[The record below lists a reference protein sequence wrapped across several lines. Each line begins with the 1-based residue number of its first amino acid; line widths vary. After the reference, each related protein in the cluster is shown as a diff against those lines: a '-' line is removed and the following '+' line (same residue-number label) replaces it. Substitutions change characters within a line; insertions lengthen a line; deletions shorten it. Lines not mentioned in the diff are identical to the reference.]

1 MFELNNPLAAYHG
14 KRIVITGGAGFIG
27 SALSNSLSAT
37 STVVAVDNLATGSWE
52 RCEPGV
58 QRIQLDIA
66 RCEDSKILEILEDS
80 DYLFHLAAV
89 KKHNRVNTFD
99 SIIQNNVIATER
111 LFRLA
116 TSTKT
121 PRVIFSS
128 SLYAYGSMGPSI
140 MSENDEINPLTY
152 YGLSKLVGE
161 NLLKIASQ
169 QGLISYIIP
178 RLFFI
183 YGPNQYAEGG
193 YKSVIYKSFENI
205 LNGRPAEIYGS
216 GLQALDY
223 VYLNDCIKSLLLLGS
238 SSYQGIVNIASSV
251 PTTVQQLIDEINTIT
266 ENDSTIHSA
275 PDWTEGSYRVGDN
288 SRLKYLIGEI
298 PATSISE
305 GLRETWNS
313 MKGEYRC

>member
-1 MFELNNPLAAYHG
+1 MFELNNPLAAYQG

-27 SALSNSLSAT
+27 SALSNSLSTT
-37 STVVAVDNLATGSWE
+37 STVVAVDNLTTGSWE
-52 RCEPGV
+52 RCKPGV

-66 RCEDSKILEILEDS
+66 RCEDSKILEILEGS

-116 TSTKT
+116 TSAKT

-140 MSENDEINPLTY
+140 MSENDEINPLSY

-161 NLLKIASQ
+161 NLLKIASE

-216 GLQALDY
+216 GLQVLDY
-223 VYLNDCIKSLLLLGS
+223 VYLNDCVKSLLLLGT

-251 PTTVQQLIDEINTIT
+251 PTTVKQLIDEINTIT
-266 ENDSTIHSA
+266 ENVYTIHSA

-288 SRLKYLIGEI
+288 SRLKHLIGEI
-298 PATSISE
+298 PSTSISE

>member
-1 MFELNNPLAAYHG
+1 MFELNNPLAAYQG

-27 SALSNSLSAT
+27 SALSNSLAAT
-37 STVVAVDNLATGSWE
+37 STVVAVDNLATGSWD

-66 RCEDSKILEILEDS
+66 RCEDSKILEILEGS

-89 KKHNRVNTFD
+89 KKHNRVSTFD

-116 TSTKT
+116 TSAKT

-140 MSENDEINPLTY
+140 MSENDEINPLSY

-183 YGPNQYAEGG
+183 YGPNQYSEGG

-216 GLQALDY
+216 GLQVLDY

-288 SRLKYLIGEI
+288 SRLKHVIGEI